1 MIQLENK
8 IYIYISFFFFHVES
22 VHESEHPV
30 WIGIKRGQRFSLAR
44 IYGSLRFNIRWCARF
59 LRYRY
64 YTKQSTGYGTFR
76 ERVGWLLNDLELVFY
91 HFKFYGFFKRF
102 SVLFSIYETP
112 LKLNT
117 FQNIF
122 INDRSCLESVQ
133 ITQQLVI

>member
-1 MIQLENK
+1 MMMV
-8 IYIYISFFFFHVES
+8 FFFS
-22 VHESEHPV
+22 RGIGSRIGGHPV

-91 HFKFYGFFKRF
+91 NLRFYGFFKRF
-102 SVLFSIYETP
+102 SVLFSIYETA

-122 INDRSCLESVQ
+122 INDRSCLEPVQ